1 MNSRPWIGAVL
12 GLWLVA
18 GCTTI
23 DPYTREEKTSNAT
36 KGAAIGAVAGAV
48 VGAIANDGKGAAI
61 GAVIG
66 AAGGG
71 AIGHYM
77 DQQEALLRQEL
88 EGTGVSVTR
97 EGNNIRLNMPGN
109 VTFDTD
115 QSNIRP
121 QFQPVLDSVVKVANK
136 FDKTALRVSGH
147 TDSTGSESY
156 NQRLSEYRALS
167 VKDYLAMRGV
177 ASQRLSSVGYGEGRP
192 IADNGSVSGRALNR
206 RVELELIPTG
216 S

>member
-1 MNSRPWIGAVL
+1 MKRIAWVLVL
-12 GLWLVA
+12 GLGLTA
-18 GCTTI
+18 CTTT

-48 VGAIANDGKGAAI
+48 VGAIADDGKGAAI

>member
-1 MNSRPWIGAVL
+1 MKRSPWIAAVL
-12 GLWLVA
+12 GLWLV

-61 GAVIG
+61 GAVVG

-97 EGNNIRLNMPGN
+97 DGNTIRLNMPGN
-109 VTFDTD
+109 VTFDVD
-115 QSNIRP
+115 QTNIRP
-121 QFQPVLDSVVKVANK
+121 EFQPVLDSVVKVANK
-136 FDKTALRVSGH
+136 FDKTNLRVSGH

-156 NQRLSEYRALS
+156 NQRLSEHRALS

-177 ASQRLSSVGYGEGRP
+177 AAARLSAYGYGENAP
-192 IADNGSVSGRALNR
+192 IANNASAAGRAMNR
-206 RVELELIPTG
+206 RVELELVPSG
-216 S
+216 A

>member
-1 MNSRPWIGAVL
+1 MKRNSWIAAVL
-12 GLWLVA
+12 GLWLA

-115 QSNIRP
+115 QSNVRP
-121 QFQPVLDSVVKVANK
+121 EFQPVLDSVVKVANK
-136 FDKTALRVSGH
+136 FDKTNLRVSGH
-147 TDSTGSESY
+147 TDSTGSDSY

-192 IADNGSVSGRALNR
+192 IADNGSASGRALNR